1 MAARMIELGVV
12 SKPKIL
18 SPIQCSPLSDSDG
31 ISNDSEEEEKKEDE
45 QPDVPKTEE

>member
-31 ISNDSEEEEKKEDE
+31 ISNDSEEEKKEDE